1 MEEAGGGFE
10 RRGEVRYRRRG
21 GARTLR
27 CGDLGGRS
35 ADGGRQRVTGRGY
48 AGGRAITEAGTR
60 EEEDVQKEGG
70 DLGGEGARPAGRLA
84 WGCWGR
90 QKLGRYDHHLAFTP
104 LDTSIKNKN
113 HISIKY

>member
-1 MEEAGGGFE
+1 MEEASGGFE

-35 ADGGRQRVTGRGY
+35 ADGGRQRVTGRGC

-60 EEEDVQKEGG
+60 EEEDVRKKVATSEEKGRDRRGG
-70 DLGGEGARPAGRLA
+70 WRWVLGAPEAR
-84 WGCWGR
+84 
-90 QKLGRYDHHLAFTP
+90 
-104 LDTSIKNKN
+104 SV
-113 HISIKY
+113 